1 MVSLTLAR
9 ACAILWINPEESD
22 RIHPRLR
29 EYLMH
34 INMQAERAGGELLS
48 RIVIALAIQVWSDNH
63 PDEQVVVD

>member
-1 MVSLTLAR
+1 
-9 ACAILWINPEESD
+9 
-22 RIHPRLR
+22 
-29 EYLMH
+29 MH